1 MRRKRLFATLT
12 VIAVLCTF
20 SVPAGAVEYGKEYKN
35 KPEGTY
41 RQVFSDVPSSHWAF
55 EFIGAMQQKNVLN
68 GYPDG
73 RYYPD
78 NFVERCEFAK
88 IMVKAA
94 DIPLSAAYDSGFYD
108 VNAGDW
114 FLSYVETAKNY
125 LTGYNEFG
133 RPYYHPNSYALRED
147 IAVALVKMKGYDTSA
162 GDVSMLKTMF
172 TDYESISAAA
182 MPYVATAVERGLV
195 SGYEDGSFRGQ
206 DSITRA
212 EAAAMLW
219 RSEQY
224 GSDKKVADLSSID
237 TKKEDTADKTV
248 TEDKKTDSDKTD
260 KTDSEKKDDDKK
272 DDDKNK
278 TDKVEKPASKNPYAI
293 KTLAKANIEDTL
305 TDMTMDDNNNVYYID
320 RGDNALYKVNAK
332 SGKKSTVI
340 SKLSKLTYTETRTE
354 TQTETVKVPN
364 PAFKKDAEEDKSDV
378 QEDAGAEPSE
388 ENGGESGED
397 EDAEEDKSDGQE
409 NADAEPSGENGDESG
424 EDEDSGE
431 DEPEF
436 IEETV
441 EKEVEITTAKY
452 SDYTAQQIYY
462 DKTSGKLLLVGYFA
476 KKENEQGEKGS
487 GTYWHTLNAN
497 DTEEVISRYEFV
509 FQDYNNRVTEEHIIG
524 SLPNGQVVL
533 RTVMQY
539 FQSTHLYLLSLEDR
553 YSTCLYNHVSPY
565 FALQKGNVLYCMTSS
580 PSIYRYNF
588 GTQNAEE
595 VQTEFSLSAQKLG
608 MQGSSFYF
616 WNITSGKITAYDVS
630 KEKFRT
636 LDIDTQNG
644 VDLEDGAFLS
654 DKSGKCI
661 MLVTS
666 DESFVFY
673 DGAANALRILY
684 KR

>member
-94 DIPLSAAYDSGFYD
+94 DIPLSAAYDSDFYD

-364 PAFKKDAEEDKSDV
+364 PAFKKDAEEDKSDG
-378 QEDAGAEPSE
+378 QEDAGAEPS
-388 ENGGESGED
+388 
-397 EDAEEDKSDGQE
+397 
-409 NADAEPSGENGDESG
+409 GENGSESVDESG

-431 DEPEF
+431 GEPEF

-462 DKTSGKLLLVGYFA
+462 DKTSGKLLLVGYFT

-487 GTYWHTLNAN
+487 GEYWHTLNAN
-497 DTEEVISRYEFV
+497 DTEEVISRHEFV
-509 FQDYNNRVTEEHIIG
+509 FRDYNNRVTEEHIIG
-524 SLPNGQVVL
+524 SLPNGQVVFVRDNCYWGNRAL
-533 RTVMQY
+533 C
-539 FQSTHLYLLSLEDR
+539 LLSLEDG
-553 YSTCLYNHVSPY
+553 SVSWLLSGDNYPWSY
-565 FALQKGNVLYCMTSS
+565 FALQKGNILYMFGGE
-580 PSIYRYNF
+580 IYRYNF

-654 DKSGKCI
+654 DKSENCI

-673 DGAANALRILY
+673 DGDANALRILY

>member
-94 DIPLSAAYDSGFYD
+94 DIPLSAAYDSDFYD

-248 TEDKKTDSDKTD
+248 TEDKKPDSDKTD
-260 KTDSEKKDDDKK
+260 KTDSEKKDADKK

-340 SKLSKLTYTETRTE
+340 SKLSRLTYTETRTE

-364 PAFKKDAEEDKSDV
+364 PAFKKDAEEDKSDG
-378 QEDAGAEPSE
+378 QEDVGAEPSE
-388 ENGGESGED
+388 ENGGESV
-397 EDAEEDKSDGQE
+397 
-409 NADAEPSGENGDESG
+409 DESG

-462 DKTSGKLLLVGYFA
+462 DKTSGKLLLVGYFTQ
-476 KKENEQGEKGS
+476 KENEQGEKGS

-497 DTEEVISRYEFV
+497 DTEEVISRFNFKYYSNYYY
-509 FQDYNNRVTEEHIIG
+509 DITG

-533 RTVMQY
+533 MMDGV
-539 FQSTHLYLLSLEDR
+539 YLLSLEDGK
-553 YSTCLYNHVSPY
+553 SEGLVSDSAY
-565 FALQKGNVLYCMTSS
+565 FALQKGNILYFMTPS
-580 PSIYRYNF
+580 PSIYRYDF
-588 GTQNAEE
+588 GTQKKKKVE
-595 VQTEFSLSAQKLG
+595 TEFSLSAQKLG

-673 DGAANALRILY
+673 DGDANALRILY

>member
-94 DIPLSAAYDSGFYD
+94 DIPLSAAYDSDFYD

-162 GDVSMLKTMF
+162 GDASMLKTMF

-260 KTDSEKKDDDKK
+260 KTDSEKKDDDK
-272 DDDKNK
+272 NK

-293 KTLAKANIEDTL
+293 KTLAKASIKDTL

-364 PAFKKDAEEDKSDV
+364 PAFKKDAEEDKSDG

-388 ENGGESGED
+388 ENGGESV
-397 EDAEEDKSDGQE
+397 
-409 NADAEPSGENGDESG
+409 DESG
-424 EDEDSGE
+424 EAEDSGE

-462 DKTSGKLLLVGYFA
+462 DKTSGKLLLVGYFT

-487 GTYWHTLNAN
+487 GEYWHTLNAN
-497 DTEEVISRYEFV
+497 DTEEVISRYKFK
-509 FQDYNNRVTEEHIIG
+509 DDSKRCYYNIIG

-533 RTVMQY
+533 KRY
-539 FQSTHLYLLSLEDR
+539 YRGDDLYLLSLKENDV
-553 YSTCLYNHVSPY
+553 SDLTGFYNQRAY
-565 FALQKGNVLYCMTSS
+565 FALQKGNILYCMTDNWGIENY
-580 PSIYRYNF
+580 IYRYDF
-588 GTQNAEE
+588 GTQKKEE
-595 VQTEFSLSAQKLG
+595 VETEFSLSAQTLG

-636 LDIDTQNG
+636 LDIDTQSG

-654 DKSGKCI
+654 NNSGGI